1 MSEKTHIPD
10 LPLRRYAMHN
20 EFQARYSLVQLCRD
34 RHYKLIDEV
43 TYRKVL
49 ARIEERWPQLKEKER
64 K

>member
-20 EFQARYSLVQLCRD
+20 ELQARYSLAQLKRD

-43 TYRKVL
+43 TYREAL
-49 ARIEERWPQLKEKER
+49 ARLEQRWPQLKK
-64 K
+64 